1 MMRTSTSDSNHSINF
16 NRMLEECQVVLSLQ
30 ETDLELQEVKRVEE
44 QACDLHSFDGRDLS
58 VELEELRA
66 RVVGSRMNALPRL
79 GSCRRWS

>member
-44 QACDLHSFDGRDLS
+44 QASGGTS
-58 VELEELRA
+58 V
-66 RVVGSRMNALPRL
+66 
-79 GSCRRWS
+79 

>member
-44 QACDLHSFDGRDLS
+44 QASGGTSVWPTFLRRAGPIGGARRASRVCGRVKD
-58 VELEELRA
+58 ERA
-66 RVVGSRMNALPRL
+66 A
-79 GSCRRWS
+79 